1 MIMESDAVIRFRDG
15 SAFSQGVVIAGG
27 KTIDAK
33 SLPWNEHSS
42 FKGVYLKHLVKG
54 EMTEGRLSCHLVWIK
69 AGHAIGDHVHEGKWE
84 LHEVLQGTGVGDVDG
99 KPFVYE
105 PGVVAVIPEGVQ
117 HRIVADREDVYL
129 FAKFFPALL

>member
-1 MIMESDAVIRFRDG
+1 MESEAVIVFRDG
-15 SAFSQGVVIAGG
+15 NVIADG

-54 EMTEGRLSCHLVWIK
+54 EMTGGRLSCHLIRIK
-69 AGHAIGDHVHEGKWE
+69 AGHAIGDHVHPDKWE
-84 LHEVLQGTGVGDVDG
+84 LHEVLQGTGAGDVDG
-99 KPFVYE
+99 KPCVYA
-105 PGVVAVIPEGVQ
+105 PGTESVIPQGVQ
-117 HRIVADREDVYL
+117 HRIVADSEDVYL